1 MRAQVQA
8 WWTGTLIIGD
18 TKCKEE
24 WELYFTGNCKAFH
37 VDDESLYILLYVK
50 TIIVKKLRKHLFAKI
65 IELLWKVEVKT
76 EYW

>member
-37 VDDESLYILLYVK
+37 VNDESLYILCKNDNSEK
-50 TIIVKKLRKHLFAKI
+50 TKKTLICKNYCTFMKG
-65 IELLWKVEVKT
+65 WS
-76 EYW
+76 